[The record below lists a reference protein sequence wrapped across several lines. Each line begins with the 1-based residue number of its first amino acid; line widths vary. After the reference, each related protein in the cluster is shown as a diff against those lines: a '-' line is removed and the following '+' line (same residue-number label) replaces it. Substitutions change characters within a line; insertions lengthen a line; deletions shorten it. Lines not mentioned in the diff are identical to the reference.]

1 MYGNGTDAEGNRV
14 NSDLDLA
21 PYLAPFRLEAAGKK
35 DDLRYLDAQDIRRMN
50 LL

>member
-21 PYLAPFRLEAAGKK
+21 PFKLELLAKK
-35 DDLRYLDAQDIRRMN
+35 DDLRYLDAQDIRPIN